1 MTRSQRANR
10 ALRTEIA
17 RAYQPVEPNDATP
30 RPVHTRA
37 YEKGMGLLFIIGT
50 VAAVFAV
57 FYVLSYFD

>member
-1 MTRSQRANR
+1 MLTQ
-10 ALRTEIA
+10 TI
-17 RAYQPVEPNDATP
+17 EPNDATG
-30 RPVHTRA
+30 RPAHSRA